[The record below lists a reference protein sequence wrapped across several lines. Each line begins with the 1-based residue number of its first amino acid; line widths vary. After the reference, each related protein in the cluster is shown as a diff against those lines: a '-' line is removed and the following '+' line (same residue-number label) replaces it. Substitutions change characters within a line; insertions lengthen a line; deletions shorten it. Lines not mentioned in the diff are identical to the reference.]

1 MNYLLDSNTI
11 SDFYDK
17 DSANYPKILNKIAHL
32 KNTDNVAISILTLY
46 ELEYGLAN
54 APDHKKAVIEQKIIE
69 VQTDFAIFP
78 LSKKGAKAFGG
89 FKKAIKENKML
100 NKENI
105 KKHNIDL
112 MIAATAVVE
121 NCILISA
128 DTIFPEIVNVDA
140 RLKLENWTAR

>member
-1 MNYLLDSNTI
+1 MNYLLDSNTL

-17 DSANYPKILNKIAHL
+17 DSLHYPKILNRIANL
-32 KNTDNVAISILTLY
+32 KNTDNVAVSILTLY

-54 APDHKKAVIEQKIIE
+54 APDNKKAIIEQKIIE

-78 LSKKGAKAFGG
+78 LSEKGAKVFGS
-89 FKKAIKENKML
+89 FKKAIRNSKML

-121 NCILISA
+121 NSILISA
-128 DTIFPEIVNVDA
+128 DTIFPEISTIDA
-140 RLKLENWTAR
+140 RLKLENWTL